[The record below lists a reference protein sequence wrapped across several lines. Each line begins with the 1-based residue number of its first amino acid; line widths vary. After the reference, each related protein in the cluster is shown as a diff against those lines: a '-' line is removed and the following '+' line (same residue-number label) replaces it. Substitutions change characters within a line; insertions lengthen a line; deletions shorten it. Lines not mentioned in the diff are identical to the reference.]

1 MATAY
6 QNLSDYDFNSVPD
19 ASNMSVGI
27 VVAEWNK
34 HITEALLE
42 GACNTLE
49 RHGVKPE
56 NINVKRVPGSFELT
70 YGAKLMA
77 ENSDLDAVIIL
88 GCVIQGD
95 TPHFDYVCS
104 SVTNGITELN
114 LMHDMPFIFGLLTT
128 NTMEQSEDRAGG
140 KHGNKGDEA
149 AITAIK
155 MIDYTCKFKN

>member
-19 ASNMSVGI
+19 ASEMKMGI

-34 HITEALLE
+34 QITEKLLE

-56 NINVKRVPGSFELT
+56 NITVQRVPGSFELIF
-70 YGAKLMA
+70 GAKLLA
-77 ENSDLDAVIIL
+77 ENEDLDAVIAL
-88 GCVIQGD
+88 GCVVRGD

-104 SVTNGITELN
+104 GVTHGISELN
-114 LMHDMPFIFGLLTT
+114 LMYDIPFIFGLLTT
-128 NTMEQSEDRAGG
+128 DNMQQSEDRAGG
-140 KHGNKGDEA
+140 RYGNKGDEA
-149 AITAIK
+149 AVTAIK
-155 MIDYTCKFKN
+155 MAALTWKLEN